1 MAQSTI
7 MDYEELLQI
16 EENSFTVDELLKAY
30 YAFFQL
36 PMAVIDQ
43 NYNIKGHFFLDSAD
57 DTYMSNI
64 QRGSWS
70 MELISIANLSFKDGE
85 RYRILE
91 TINSKVR
98 RLFYRLTFRD
108 SVIGYLVLLENQKNK
123 FEDLDLILLEHLCKS
138 IIKILRLQSNE
149 GHGFSQLNF
158 WKALV
163 KHTYMRRDIFLS
175 KASEYKIPLTYN
187 YRVLLLSLAK
197 YDNHEDNHLQDS
209 LKNILRNFYCIVKD
223 NYVIVILNEDLSEY
237 TVSTLNDFLFKNH
250 IYAILSSKI
259 IDLYELDVIID
270 NLIKLFDY
278 LVKVKDEYCLK
289 YEEENKLLVPLFNAP
304 TTDVILNYINETI
317 LEIYIY
323 DRDNNTSLLETLYQ
337 YLLNNKSLNETS
349 RILFVHKNTVTYRL
363 ERVKDLFNI
372 DFNNVEN
379 NLSFMYSASIIKYLD
394 SIKCKALS
402 ELKIFS

>member
-1 MAQSTI
+1 M
-7 MDYEELLQI
+7 
-16 EENSFTVDELLKAY
+16 
-30 YAFFQL
+30 
-36 PMAVIDQ
+36 
-43 NYNIKGHFFLDSAD
+43 
-57 DTYMSNI
+57 
-64 QRGSWS
+64 
-70 MELISIANLSFKDGE
+70 
-85 RYRILE
+85 
-91 TINSKVR
+91 
-98 RLFYRLTFRD
+98 
-108 SVIGYLVLLENQKNK
+108 
-123 FEDLDLILLEHLCKS
+123 
-138 IIKILRLQSNE
+138 
-149 GHGFSQLNF
+149 
-158 WKALV
+158 
-163 KHTYMRRDIFLS
+163 
-175 KASEYKIPLTYN
+175 
-187 YRVLLLSLAK
+187 
-197 YDNHEDNHLQDS
+197 
-209 LKNILRNFYCIVKD
+209 
-223 NYVIVILNEDLSEY
+223 ILNEDLSEY

-259 IDLYELDVIID
+259 IDLYELDVIIG

>member
-1 MAQSTI
+1 

-30 YAFFQL
+30 YEFFQL

-43 NYNIKGHFFLDSAD
+43 NYEIKGHFFLDSTD
-57 DTYMSNI
+57 DTYISNI

-85 RYRILE
+85 RYKILE
-91 TINSKVR
+91 TINNKVR
-98 RLFYRLTFRD
+98 RLFYRLIFHD
-108 SVIGYLVLLENQKNK
+108 SVIGYLVLLENQENK
-123 FEDLDLILLEHLCKS
+123 FENLDLLLLEHLCKS
-138 IIKILRLQSNE
+138 IIKILRLQSDE

-163 KHTYMRRDIFLS
+163 KHTYVRRDIFLS

-209 LKNILRNFYCIVKD
+209 LKTILRNFYCIVKD
-223 NYVIVILNEDLSEY
+223 NYVIVILNENLSEY

-289 YEEENKLLVPLFNAP
+289 YEEENRLLVPLFNAP

-323 DRDNNTSLLETLYQ
+323 DRDNNTSLLETLFQ
-337 YLLNNKSLNETS
+337 YLLNNRSLNETS

-394 SIKCKALS
+394 SIKYKALS